1 MKVSDDLLPSRKKVM
16 AVMRLR
22 QIFCYALIF
31 SLWISSSWGHADLSI
46 ECKRLRFVP
55 SAFSSSAK
63 DDPRNDLRNLAL
75 NCTIPDSKDYVSVD
89 FLEDIVFSR
98 NRTVCQLNNTC
109 DVDVYL
115 HCENSNTTISMSI
128 FTNHYQNKV

>member
-1 MKVSDDLLPSRKKVM
+1 MKVSVDLLPSRKKVM
-16 AVMRLR
+16 AV
-22 QIFCYALIF
+22 IFCYALIF

-63 DDPRNDLRNLAL
+63 DDPRKDLRNLAL